1 MTARGRAISR
11 LATFLARS
19 RTLGPLTAAVSY
31 GRGSSH
37 FPILVF
43 HRVNDEQDPFFPSL
57 PTAVFAARMK
67 HIAEQYVVL
76 TVEELADRVR
86 RRDVPRRALAL
97 TFDDGYRDALTHAA
111 PVLARHGVP
120 ATIFLATGYIGTS
133 EMPWYDLLAL
143 AFKTTEQASV
153 ELTRG
158 QVLPL
163 ETTAHRLQALQ
174 IALRH
179 FKRISDEDR
188 RRVLARLIDELKPA
202 SAQRQKRLMLSW
214 EEVDTL
220 RGLGVSVGAHTVSH
234 PILSRVAP
242 EAAWREV
249 HGSKVAIERS
259 LGAVVRVFAYPNG
272 GADDYNGTTVDLVG
286 RAGFTCAVTTRRGL
300 NTSSTPVFEL
310 RRGGPSEQHLPTYV
324 MKLAY
329 YHLTGA

>member
-1 MTARGRAISR
+1 MTARKRAITG
-11 LATFLARS
+11 LATFLSQS
-19 RTLGPLTAAVSY
+19 RMLGPLTAAMSGV
-31 GRGSSH
+31 RGSGS

-57 PTAVFAARMK
+57 PTAVFAARMR

-111 PVLARHGVP
+111 PVLARHGLP

-133 EMPWYDLLAL
+133 EMPWYDLLGL
-143 AFKTTEQASV
+143 AFKTTERAGV
-153 ELTRG
+153 ELTPG
-158 QVLPL
+158 QMLPL
-163 ETTAHRLQALQ
+163 DSTSDRLQALQ
-174 IALRH
+174 IALRY
-179 FKRISDEDR
+179 FKRITDEDR
-188 RRVLARLIDELKPA
+188 RRALARLIDELQPA
-202 SAQRQKRLMLSW
+202 CAQRQKRLMLSW

-259 LGAVVRVFAYPNG
+259 LGTAVRAFAYPNG

-310 RRGGPSEQHLPTYV
+310 RRGGPSEQHLPTYAL
-324 MKLAY
+324 KLAY